1 MTPHS
6 GTFVVHE
13 ERRVHSGELVK
24 DEYSALRGGKIS
36 LDGEGRWA
44 RPRSK
49 SCEVDPV
56 VRRGEGD

>member
-24 DEYSALRGGKIS
+24 DEYSALRRGKDQ
-36 LDGEGRWA
+36 LGW
-44 RPRSK
+44 
-49 SCEVDPV
+49 
-56 VRRGEGD
+56 RGEVGEASVKEL